1 MQVRIPVILC
11 MITGLLCVTPA
22 IAQRSTLTSQEQRN
36 KEIVQEFWR
45 VVLQAGNID
54 KAGDYYAVDLVQHNP
69 NVPNGLAGFID
80 FFSRIPRQPQP
91 IEPTIRDE
99 VATSVD
105 GDLVTIIRSTRVPE
119 PGNESQTY
127 EAFNFDTFR
136 VRDGMIVEHW
146 DAARKPPQ

>member
-1 MQVRIPVILC
+1 MQAKTPAIVL
-11 MITGLLCVTPA
+11 MIAGLLCATPA
-22 IAQRSTLTSQEQRN
+22 IAQRSTLTPQEQRN
-36 KEIVQEFWR
+36 KEVVQEFWR

-54 KAGDYYAVDLVQHNP
+54 KAGDYYAVDMVQHNP
-69 NVPNGLAGFID
+69 NVPSGLAGFIE
-80 FFSRIPRQPQP
+80 FFSRIGIEVQPV
-91 IEPTIRDE
+91 EPTIRNE
-99 VATSVD
+99 VVTTVD

-146 DAARKPPQ
+146 DAARKPTQ

>member
-1 MQVRIPVILC
+1 MQAKTPAIVF
-11 MITGLLCVTPA
+11 MIAGLLYVTPA
-22 IAQRSTLTSQEQRN
+22 IAQRSTLTPQEQRN

-54 KAGDYYAVDLVQHNP
+54 KAGDYYAIDMVQHNP
-69 NVPNGLAGFID
+69 NVPSGLAGFIE
-80 FFSRIPRQPQP
+80 FFSRIGSEVQPV
-91 IEPTIRDE
+91 EPTIRNE
-99 VATSVD
+99 VVTTVD

-146 DAARKPPQ
+146 DAARKPTQ

>member
-1 MQVRIPVILC
+1 MRAKTPAIVLTIA
-11 MITGLLCVTPA
+11 GLLCVTPA
-22 IAQRSTLTSQEQRN
+22 IAQRSTLTPQEQRN

-54 KAGDYYAVDLVQHNP
+54 KAGDYYAVDMVQHNP
-69 NVPNGLAGFID
+69 NVPSGLAGFIE
-80 FFSRIPRQPQP
+80 FFSRIGMEVQPV
-91 IEPTIRDE
+91 EPTIRNE
-99 VATSVD
+99 VVTTVD

-146 DAARKPPQ
+146 DAARKPTQ